1 MTDAR
6 SSPLEADWTRARLP
20 KASTLLAN
28 ELRSWIVRARL
39 DEGAQFPSEG
49 QIIERSGFSRA
60 TVREA
65 LRLIEAEGL
74 IVTRR
79 GPGGGVRVGR
89 PDLAATTQSIAV
101 HLAMSDATM
110 GDMFVFRRMV
120 EKEAARL
127 AATHATPEQLL
138 ALENYVGEPHGPVG
152 QVVDFH
158 DLIAE
163 ATGNEFFRVILKVVV
178 SLAGWHTPDE
188 GLSEQDLQHAQ
199 AAHAKVVARIAA
211 ADADGAARAMDV
223 HLAAFE
229 ELVRARGNI
238 DQQVIRSADWN

>member
-1 MTDAR
+1 MTAVHH
-6 SSPLEADWTRARLP
+6 PEADWARARLP
-20 KASTLLAN
+20 KASTVLAN

-39 DEGAQFPSEG
+39 DEGAPFPSEA

-101 HLAMSDATM
+101 LLAMSEATM
-110 GDMFVFRRMV
+110 GDMFVFRRLV
-120 EKEAARL
+120 EKEAAFL
-127 AATHATPEQLL
+127 AAKHATPEQIL
-138 ALENYVGEPHGPVG
+138 ALREHVSELRSPVAD
-152 QVVDFH
+152 VVNFH
-158 DLIAE
+158 DLIAD
-163 ATGNEFFRVILKVVV
+163 ATGNEFFRVILKIVVA
-178 SLAGWHTPDE
+178 LAGWHTPDE
-188 GLSEQDLQHAQ
+188 GLSEHDLQLAQ
-199 AAHAKVVARIAA
+199 AAHAKVVARIADG
-211 ADADGAARAMDV
+211 DAEGAAQAMDV
-223 HLAAFE
+223 HLSAFE

-238 DQQVIRSADWN
+238 DQQVIRASDWS